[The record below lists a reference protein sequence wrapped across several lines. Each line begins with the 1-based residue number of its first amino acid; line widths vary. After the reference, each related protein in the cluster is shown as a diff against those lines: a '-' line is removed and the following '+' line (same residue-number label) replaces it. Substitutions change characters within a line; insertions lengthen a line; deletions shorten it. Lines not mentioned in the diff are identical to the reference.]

1 MIYISPLMKNEIN
14 KEKNNIKQSVISND
28 LLDLLDFIDIDG
40 CIFFKFQK
48 IDNEISRVDA
58 NEIAS
63 QFLDLSGYEVSI
75 NRFHIDDYVSGNILC
90 QSILFLDEFK
100 KRWKEIYPYLN
111 CVVLITFQND
121 EVGEF
126 STFTFHK
133 VRNDES
139 IFDPSEINNI
149 EQAILIAFI
158 N

>member
-14 KEKNNIKQSVISND
+14 KEKNNIKQSVISSD

-58 NEIAS
+58 NEIAG

-100 KRWKEIYPYLN
+100 KRWKEIYPDLN

-121 EVGEF
+121 EIGEF

-149 EQAILIAFI
+149 EQAILVEFI

>member
-14 KEKNNIKQSVISND
+14 KEENNIKQSVISSD

-58 NEIAS
+58 NEIAG

-100 KRWKEIYPYLN
+100 KRWKEIYPDLN

-121 EVGEF
+121 EIGEF

-149 EQAILIAFI
+149 EQAILVEFI